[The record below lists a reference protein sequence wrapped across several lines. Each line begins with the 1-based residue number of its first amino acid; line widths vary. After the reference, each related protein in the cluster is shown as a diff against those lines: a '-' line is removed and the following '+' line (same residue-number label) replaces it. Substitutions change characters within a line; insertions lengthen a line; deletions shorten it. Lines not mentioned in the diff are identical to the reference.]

1 MNNLLT
7 ITGLEDSTPR
17 TSRLLDSTNKDI
29 ESFDH
34 SQLLQERNLATT
46 TLLQIGDTSET
57 LYQLIQKGGLRK
69 DASLSLEDCTFI
81 KEFYNFLCD
90 KVLPF

>member
-7 ITGLEDSTPR
+7 ITGVDNSTSR
-17 TSRLLDSTNKDI
+17 TSNLLDSINADI

-34 SQLLQERNLATT
+34 SQLLEEREIAITI
-46 TLLQIGDTSET
+46 LLQIGDESEN
-57 LYQLIQKGGLRK
+57 LHRHIRGNLLRK
-69 DASLSLEDCTFI
+69 NAVFSPEDCAFI
-81 KEFYNFLCD
+81 KEFYNFLCG